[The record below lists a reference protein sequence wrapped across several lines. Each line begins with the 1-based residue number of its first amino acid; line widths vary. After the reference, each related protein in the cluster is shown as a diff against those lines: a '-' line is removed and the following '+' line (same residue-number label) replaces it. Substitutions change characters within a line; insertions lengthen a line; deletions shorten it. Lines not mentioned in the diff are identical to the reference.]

1 MEVDK
6 KSFELLEIKLANYA
20 QLTIV
25 DNDNDTIVAHLYSD
39 NKYDVRKAYAERI
52 VKALNRTKKAEETIN
67 TLHEYIEEK
76 DKYIKVLNDHILDQD
91 ELIADYDRKLKRALI
106 GQLVLFIQVLVLG
119 IYIIWKL

>member
-1 MEVDK
+1 MEVEN

-25 DNDNDTIVAHLYSD
+25 DNDNDIIVAHLYSD

-91 ELIADYDRKLKRALI
+91 ELIANYDRKLKRAYIREIGWFILLMVCAYLI
-106 GQLVLFIQVLVLG
+106 
-119 IYIIWKL
+119 YTS